1 MMITI
6 YILAAIGAISVLLT
20 AVVVLACLAVS
31 VANVLAGWHA
41 PTREPLK
48 SVQQGS

>member
-20 AVVVLACLAVS
+20 AVVVLAALAVT
-31 VANVLAGWHA
+31 VTNAIAGWHA
-41 PTREPLK
+41 PTQEAE
-48 SVQQGS
+48 